1 MSGNGPAT
9 TQLTPNSQSVCT
21 MTSTSATVAFQIQPT
36 DAPYWTPT
44 VTTAF
49 VSVSNPTVKG
59 TGVVTFDIGLTVTL
73 NPQQG
78 GGFVVLA
85 SGPITDSGS
94 IYNLQGQVVGTYT
107 PT

>member
-1 MSGNGPAT
+1 MSGSGPTT

-36 DAPYWTPT
+36 DSAYWTPT

-49 VSVSNPTVKG
+49 VSVSNPTTKG
-59 TGVVTFDIGLTVTL
+59 TGVVTFDVGLTVTL

-78 GGFVVLA
+78 GGFVVLVA
-85 SGPITDSGS
+85 GPITDSGS
-94 IYNLQGQVVGTYT
+94 TYNLQGQVVGTYT
-107 PT
+107 G